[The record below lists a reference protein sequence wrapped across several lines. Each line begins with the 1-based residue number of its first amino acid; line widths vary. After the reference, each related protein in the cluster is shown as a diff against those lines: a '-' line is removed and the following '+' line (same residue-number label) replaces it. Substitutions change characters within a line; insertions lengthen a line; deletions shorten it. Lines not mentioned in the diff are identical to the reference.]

1 MLLSKQMILL
11 EREKTIEKVLIE
23 QTEIKQ
29 DKNTSD
35 MERLD
40 LELDKQDE
48 MDVSVVHHIIQ
59 KISVLKL
66 EHEELCRLL
75 SLR

>member
-1 MLLSKQMILL
+1 
-11 EREKTIEKVLIE
+11 
-23 QTEIKQ
+23 
-29 DKNTSD
+29 

-48 MDVSVVHHIIQ
+48 MDVSVVHQIIQ

>member
-1 MLLSKQMILL
+1 M
-11 EREKTIEKVLIE
+11 LIE

-48 MDVSVVHHIIQ
+48 MDVSVVHQIIQ
-59 KISVLKL
+59 KISALKL